1 MNPSL
6 GPVRR
11 STQPWQSPSAF
22 TLVELL
28 VVIAIIGTLVGLLL
42 PAVQAARES
51 ARRSTCSNNLKQI
64 GVALHNHHDAKNRLP
79 PGAAMDVAPFG
90 TSGNWGTTWLVYIL
104 PFIEDTDV
112 WNKWKF
118 DAAGTVNY
126 GSGHPNANS
135 TLSPSGTKYF
145 CPSSPLPKLSSWANG
160 ARRATASY
168 VAIAG
173 ASKDVLASQDSRC
186 GTNSYTGHICTGG
199 MMFNMSQMRFK
210 DCTDGTSKMLAVG
223 EQSDYL
229 LDSSGSQQDWR
240 SSEKWGL
247 QMGTN
252 TATVPSKTNGWQ
264 NGYNTTTIRYNINQ
278 KSNSWTGAYSGV
290 GADGYAT
297 NTPLVSAHVGG
308 VTVLMLDGAVR
319 FISDPISLVTL
330 ASLAVRDDSGPV
342 TEEY

>member
-1 MNPSL
+1 MNASL
-6 GPVRR
+6 GSIRR
-11 STQPWQSPSAF
+11 SIQPLQSRSAF

-51 ARRSTCSNNLKQI
+51 ARRSTCANNLKQI
-64 GVALHNHHDAKNRLP
+64 GLALHNHHDAKSRLP
-79 PGAAMDVAPFG
+79 PGAAKDVAPFG
-90 TSGNWGTTWLVYIL
+90 TSGGWGTTWLVYIL

-118 DAAGTVNY
+118 DAAGTTNY
-126 GSGHPNANS
+126 GSGHPNANP
-135 TLSPSGTKYF
+135 TLNPSGTKYF
-145 CPSSPLPKLSSWANG
+145 CPSSPLPKLNSWAAG

-186 GTNSYTGHICTGG
+186 GTNAYTGHICTGG

-229 LDSSGSQQDWR
+229 LDSSGVQKDWR
-240 SSEKWGL
+240 SSELWGL

-264 NGYNTTTIRYNINQ
+264 RGYNTTTIRYNINQ
-278 KSNSWTGAYSGV
+278 KCNSWTGA
-290 GADGYAT
+290 
-297 NTPLVSAHVGG
+297 
-308 VTVLMLDGAVR
+308 
-319 FISDPISLVTL
+319 
-330 ASLAVRDDSGPV
+330 
-342 TEEY
+342 